1 MYESE
6 GYMREI
12 MRSDMLRQKNVD
24 PFGLRALDFR
34 TRVPERAEMFTR
46 DEALTYIQG
55 CDYPA
60 SVDDWLLAREVA
72 NRFGKRKLRSMH
84 VLDVMSGPGRLGRE
98 LSKMGAK
105 FVMEHDGDDTMLQHA
120 RQKAHARS
128 ILGRMGFV
136 KSPVERIA
144 LPDNQF
150 DLVISHNS
158 THQMSSLERLREA
171 MTEMFRL
178 TKPGGSL
185 LVADYQRNTS
195 PEFLTALEER
205 LRFTKPSIVPLLLPT
220 FTAAFSKKEF
230 SDVLRHLPG
239 VSVWSVTDAEPP
251 RNLSPWS
258 KRRINRDP
266 VKGHVLDFSPISLRA
281 FARKEET

>member
-1 MYESE
+1 MKETS
-6 GYMREI
+6 MPAI
-12 MRSDMLRQKNVD
+12 FRQKDTD
-24 PFGLRALDFR
+24 PFGLRKLDFR
-34 TRVPERAEMFTR
+34 TRVPEHAEMFTR

-55 CDYPA
+55 CDYPT
-60 SVDDWLLAREVA
+60 SVDDWLLAREVV

-105 FVMEHDGDDTMLQHA
+105 FVMEHDGDDTMLHHA
-120 RQKAHARS
+120 RQKALARS

-150 DLVISHNS
+150 DLVVSHNS

-171 MTEMFRL
+171 VTEMFRL

-185 LVADYQRNTS
+185 LIADYQRGTS
-195 PEFLTALEER
+195 PEFLNALDER
-205 LRFTKPSIVPLLLPT
+205 LSFTKPSIVPLLLPT
-220 FTAAFSKKEF
+220 FAAAFSKNEF
-230 SDVLRHLPG
+230 ADVLQNLPG
-239 VSVWSVTDAEPP
+239 VASWSVTDAEPP
-251 RNLSPWS
+251 KNLSPWS
-258 KRRINRDP
+258 RRRIDRDP
-266 VKGHVLDFSPISLRA
+266 VKGHLLDFSPISLRA
-281 FARKEET
+281 FARKEEV